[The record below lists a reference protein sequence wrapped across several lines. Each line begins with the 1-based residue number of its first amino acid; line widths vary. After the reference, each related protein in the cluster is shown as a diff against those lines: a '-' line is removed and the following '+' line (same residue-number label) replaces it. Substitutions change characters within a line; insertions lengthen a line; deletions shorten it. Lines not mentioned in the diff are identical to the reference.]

1 MEQLL
6 KKKSMR
12 LTCCALDKQEECPI
26 SGEYTLPE
34 YCPDVAVILKCFAYP
49 HIQNRQWSGD
59 QWLLDGTAVIR
70 VLYLDEERRCLR
82 SLEFTQSFSC
92 TMRGEGRAD
101 NAAVQVELSTKY
113 LSCRAVSPRRVEVR
127 GAILVQAYADV
138 VMQKDVA
145 VTTENDALH
154 TRTESL
160 DISVPCG
167 ACDKVLTVS
176 ESLSFHESLPPA
188 EMLLGGECRAIIRE
202 CKVLMGKAIVKGQVF
217 VHQLY
222 VDSLDGGST
231 HCLEYALPFSQI
243 MDVDDALE
251 GMPYYA
257 SVHVLSDTERC
268 SVGPDGENTMLDIS
282 VKLLLQ
288 IQVYR
293 RDKLSVLR
301 DAYHSRYPLSLH
313 TEEMEIGSLLGT
325 RWEETVLP
333 MQLTIPSG
341 QWQEIVDVCIQ
352 PQECVVEC
360 NDDRADINGRMI
372 VCVVACDGDGELVY
386 HEFVEDYGLEYP
398 SIGNRVRARV
408 MPTTMRYRVVEDKLE
423 IQASVCV
430 EMTDF
435 YCDKKQVISDLR
447 LQQEMPY
454 PQQKVTA
461 LLYYADAGETVWNIG
476 RVCRTSPTCI
486 MEENALTDECLEES
500 KILVV
505 PIIN

>member
-1 MEQLL
+1 M
-6 KKKSMR
+6 
-12 LTCCALDKQEECPI
+12 
-26 SGEYTLPE
+26 
-34 YCPDVAVILKCFAYP
+34 
-49 HIQNRQWSGD
+49 
-59 QWLLDGTAVIR
+59 
-70 VLYLDEERRCLR
+70 
-82 SLEFTQSFSC
+82 
-92 TMRGEGRAD
+92 
-101 NAAVQVELSTKY
+101 
-113 LSCRAVSPRRVEVR
+113 
-127 GAILVQAYADV
+127 
-138 VMQKDVA
+138 
-145 VTTENDALH
+145 
-154 TRTESL
+154 
-160 DISVPCG
+160 
-167 ACDKVLTVS
+167 
-176 ESLSFHESLPPA
+176 
-188 EMLLGGECRAIIRE
+188 
-202 CKVLMGKAIVKGQVF
+202 
-217 VHQLY
+217 
-222 VDSLDGGST
+222 
-231 HCLEYALPFSQI
+231 PFSQI
-243 MDVDDALE
+243 MDVDDASE

-398 SIGNRVRARV
+398 CIGNRLRARV
-408 MPTTMRYRVVEDKLE
+408 TPTTMRYRVVEDKLE
-423 IQASVCV
+423 IQASVSV

-435 YCDKKQVISDLR
+435 YCDKKQIISDLR

-461 LLYYADAGETVWNIG
+461 LMYYADAGESVWNIG